1 MNGEND
7 DETADLGVPYFE
19 PNSVCVVAILKLE
32 GMMWYKFF
40 VLIKLRRTALYS
52 LLIYEI

>member
-1 MNGEND
+1 
-7 DETADLGVPYFE
+7 
-19 PNSVCVVAILKLE
+19 LKLK